1 MNVLEKILEEIESR
15 EFTNTTIR
23 HSTVV
28 KMKDIRSIFR
38 KYMDKATYKRS
49 DDLIDRKTLK
59 EEVESFRITI
69 TGMRNGKTMTAQ
81 VLEEYKKS
89 ILRIIDEQ
97 PMIYANDGWIPVED
111 RLPEETDSIFKKF
124 KDTNK
129 WSNAMWEKKSEE
141 VNITYELED
150 GTRKS
155 GTSYTIDG
163 KWKCEKENRFVKWKV
178 IAWQPLP
185 ESYKPKKH
193 EKEHKNTQ
201 QNSSDQNRKG
211 E

>member
-1 MNVLEKILEEIESR
+1 MEEIESR

-97 PMIYANDGWIPVED
+97 PTIYANDGWIPVED

-163 KWKCEKENRFVKWKV
+163 KWRCEKEDRLVKRKV

-201 QNSSDQNRKG
+201 QEMEDFWNNK
-211 E
+211 

>member
-23 HSTVV
+23 HSTAV

-69 TGMRNGKTMTAQ
+69 TGMRNGKTITAWA
-81 VLEEYKKS
+81 LREYKKS

-97 PMIYANDGWIPVED
+97 PTIYANDGWIPVED

>member
-23 HSTVV
+23 HSTAV

-69 TGMRNGKTMTAQ
+69 TGMRNGKTITAWA
-81 VLEEYKKS
+81 LREYKKS

-97 PMIYANDGWIPVED
+97 PCHGEGINIPTDDGWIPVEE
-111 RLPEETDSIFKKF
+111 RLPGEGQKVLFGMNIA
-124 KDTNK
+124 DTEN
-129 WSNAMWEKKSEE
+129 
-141 VNITYELED
+141 
-150 GTRKS
+150 
-155 GTSYTIDG
+155 TIV
-163 KWKCEKENRFVKWKV
+163 C
-178 IAWQPLP
+178 L
-185 ESYKPKKH
+185 KH
-193 EKEHKNTQ
+193 MY
-201 QNSSDQNRKG
+201 RLAI
-211 E
+211 

>member
-23 HSTVV
+23 HSTAV

-69 TGMRNGKTMTAQ
+69 TGMRNGKTITAWA
-81 VLEEYKKS
+81 LREYKKS

-97 PMIYANDGWIPVED
+97 PGHGEGINIPTDDGWIPVEE
-111 RLPEETDSIFKKF
+111 RLPGEGQKVLVWYEYCRYGEYNRMLK
-124 KDTNK
+124 
-129 WSNAMWEKKSEE
+129 
-141 VNITYELED
+141 TYGIGWQFD
-150 GTRKS
+150 GHWGGDVS
-155 GTSYTIDG
+155 GT
-163 KWKCEKENRFVKWKV
+163 KARC

-185 ESYKPKKH
+185 EPYRRFKK
-193 EKEHKNTQ
+193 EL
-201 QNSSDQNRKG
+201 S
-211 E
+211 

>member
-23 HSTVV
+23 HSTAV

-69 TGMRNGKTMTAQ
+69 TGMRNGKTITAWA
-81 VLEEYKKS
+81 LREYKKS

-97 PMIYANDGWIPVED
+97 PCHGEGINIPTDDGWIPVEE
-111 RLPEETDSIFKKF
+111 RLP
-124 KDTNK
+124 
-129 WSNAMWEKKSEE
+129 
-141 VNITYELED
+141 
-150 GTRKS
+150 
-155 GTSYTIDG
+155 
-163 KWKCEKENRFVKWKV
+163 
-178 IAWQPLP
+178 
-185 ESYKPKKH
+185 
-193 EKEHKNTQ
+193 
-201 QNSSDQNRKG
+201 
-211 E
+211 